1 MLLSKINDIVL
12 IMKRLIAYIKDII
25 GASIE
30 IHLLQK
36 KELDKLPMYLHEGY
50 IWHKA
55 VLGQRLCILAE
66 MKEDNGFSIAQ
77 IEKHFEQ
84 VKAALGLPVIG
95 VFKQLEAYNRKR
107 LIEKKVAFVVPEK
120 QLYVPDFF
128 IDLKEFG
135 INAKETH
142 EKLTPTAQLLLLY
155 HILNKE
161 ENKQFY
167 KKTFQELAVMLRTNP
182 MGISRAVNNLKYH
195 ELIDVTGGKEKF
207 IQFRLERHELWQ
219 EAEQRNLLVTPVLKR
234 VYIDEKP
241 EDLLMLRSN
250 ESALP
255 EYSDMNASRQEFYA
269 IDKNVF
275 YGLQK
280 KHALINA
287 NEKEG
292 RYCLEVWKYHPETL
306 AGEVRNKAAV
316 VDPLS
321 LYLSL
326 KDSHD
331 ERIEMALEQIIEH
344 FIW

>member
-1 MLLSKINDIVL
+1 MSKINDIVL
-12 IMKRLIAYIKDII
+12 IMKKLITYIKNII

-30 IHLLQK
+30 LHLLQK

-50 IWHKA
+50 NWYKA
-55 VLGQRLCILAE
+55 VVDGRLCILAE
-66 MKEDNGFSIAQ
+66 MKEDNGFSIGQ

-84 VKAALGLPVIG
+84 VNAALGLPVIG

-128 IDLKEFG
+128 INLKEFG
-135 INAKETH
+135 NNAKETH
-142 EKLTPTAQLLLLY
+142 ERLTPTAQLLLLY

-167 KKTFQELAVMLRTNP
+167 KKTFQELAVMLETNP
-182 MGISRAVNNLKYH
+182 MSISRAVSNLKDH
-195 ELIDVTGGKEKF
+195 GLIDIMGGKEKF
-207 IQFRLERHELWQ
+207 IHFRLEKQELWQ
-219 EAEQRNLLVTPVLKR
+219 NAEQRNLLINPVLKQ
-234 VYIDEKP
+234 VYVDEKP
-241 EDLLMLRSN
+241 KGLLMLRSN

-269 IDKNVF
+269 IDKNIF

-280 KHALINA
+280 KQALINA
-287 NEKEG
+287 NENEG
-292 RYCLEVWKYHPETL
+292 RYCLEVWKYNPETL
-306 AGEVRNKAAV
+306 AGELQNKTAV

-326 KDSHD
+326 KESHD
-331 ERIEMALEQIIEH
+331 ERIEMALEQVMEQ

>member
-1 MLLSKINDIVL
+1 MKKL
-12 IMKRLIAYIKDII
+12 ITYIKNII

-36 KELDKLPMYLHEGY
+36 KELDKLPMYLHKGY
-50 IWHKA
+50 NWYKA
-55 VLGQRLCILAE
+55 AVVGRLCILAE

-128 IDLKEFG
+128 IDLKEFRN
-135 INAKETH
+135 NAKETH
-142 EKLTPTAQLLLLY
+142 ERLTPTAQLLLLY

-167 KKTFQELAVMLRTNP
+167 KKTFQELAVLLGTNP
-182 MGISRAVNNLKYH
+182 MGISRAVTNLKH
-195 ELIDVTGGKEKF
+195 HSLIDITGGKEKF
-207 IQFRLERHELWQ
+207 IQFRLKKQELWQ
-219 EAEQRNLLVTPVLKR
+219 EAEQRNLLINPVLKQI
-234 VYIDEKP
+234 YIDEKP
-241 EDLLMLRSN
+241 RGLLMFRSN
-250 ESALP
+250 EYALP

-269 IDKNVF
+269 IDKNTF

-280 KHALINA
+280 KQALINA
-287 NEKEG
+287 NENEG
-292 RYCLEVWKYHPETL
+292 RYCLEVWKYNPETL
-306 AGEVRNKAAV
+306 AGELQQKTGA

-326 KDSHD
+326 KDTHN
-331 ERIEMALEQIIEH
+331 ERIEMAMEQIMEQ